1 MDAADRADLG
11 VSDWVRQAI
20 DHELVRSTQ
29 H

>member
-11 VSDWVRQAI
+11 VSDWVRRAI
-20 DHELVRSTQ
+20 DHELARSTR